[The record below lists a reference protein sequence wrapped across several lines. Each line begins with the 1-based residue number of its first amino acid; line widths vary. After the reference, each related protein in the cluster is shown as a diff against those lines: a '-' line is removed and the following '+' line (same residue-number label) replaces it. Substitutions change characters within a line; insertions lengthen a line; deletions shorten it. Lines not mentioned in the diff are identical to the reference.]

1 MELRYLKAGRF
12 MVSQASYLICEDGR
26 VTNRRVAVVGMFLE
40 SNAFARPVPERS
52 FRGALYL
59 EGSELD
65 DDARA
70 EHPRVMGE
78 VVGFYS
84 RMDQLG
90 DWEAVPILYTM
101 SGGGAAEH
109 DFFQATVDRT
119 KAGLAAAGSL
129 DGVYIC
135 NHGAMVTTQEED
147 GDGVFF
153 AAVRQAVGPDVPIAV
168 TLDPHGNVS
177 DLMVDSVDIAVA
189 YRTDPH
195 VDQLERGEEAADLL
209 HEVWQGMKPSRA
221 SVRLPIVPPNVSLF
235 TDEGPFAELV
245 IAGQRG
251 MTDDIANVS
260 ILGGFAFSDTSKNGL
275 TIIVTGRNGDA
286 SARKLAKD
294 LADTA
299 WENRERFVC
308 EPTSMDDAVE
318 RAVAAGQDAGLP
330 PMVFSDLGDNCGAGG
345 PVNTLWMLE
354 GLHQAKATGVLIVNF
369 RDRRLVE
376 AAQAAGIG
384 NQLEAV
390 FTGDDWDRNGD
401 TTYRANARV
410 LALHDGHLVGRRG
423 IVAGKSLYAGSMAL
437 IELDGIQVVVTTRAA
452 VGNDPI
458 YSEALGVDLGA
469 MRTIVVKV
477 RSSFPPAYDEFV
489 SRENML
495 FVDTPGRTSPMLSRM
510 PFERLPRPV
519 YPLDRDFSWVNPL
532 VDS

>member
-1 MELRYLKAGRF
+1 
-12 MVSQASYLICEDGR
+12 
-26 VTNRRVAVVGMFLE
+26 MFLE
-40 SNAFARPVPERS
+40 SNSFARTVPERS

-70 EHPRVMGE
+70 EYPRVMGE
-78 VVGFYS
+78 VVGFYA
-84 RMDQLG
+84 RMDGLR
-90 DWEAVPILYTM
+90 DWESVPILYTM
-101 SGGGAAEH
+101 SGGGAVEH
-109 DFFQATVDRT
+109 DFFTATVDRT
-119 KAGLAAAGSL
+119 KAGLAAAGPL
-129 DGVYIC
+129 DAVYIC
-135 NHGAMVTTQEED
+135 NHGAMVTTEEED
-147 GDGVFF
+147 GDGIFF
-153 AAVRQAVGPDVPIAV
+153 AAVREAVGPDLPIVA

-177 DLMVDSVDIAVA
+177 DLMVEAVDIVVA

-195 VDQLERGEEAADLL
+195 VDQFERGEEAADLL
-209 HEVWQGMKPSRA
+209 DEIWHGMKPSVV

-245 IAGQRG
+245 VAGQRG
-251 MTDDIANVS
+251 MNDDIANVS

-275 TIIVTGRNGDA
+275 TVIVTGRSSDVA
-286 SARKLAKD
+286 ARELARN

-308 EPTSMDDAVE
+308 VPTSMDDAIA
-318 RAVAAGQDAGLP
+318 RAVAAGQDAALP

-354 GLHQAKATGVLIVNF
+354 ALHEAGAQGVLIVNF
-369 RDRRLVE
+369 RDRKLVQT
-376 AAQAAGIG
+376 AQAAGVGTAIDA
-384 NQLEAV
+384 Q
-390 FTGDDWDRNGD
+390 FIGDDWDRD
-401 TTYRANARV
+401 RDPIYRANARV

-423 IVAGKSLYAGSMAL
+423 IVAGKSLYAGPMAL
-437 IELDGIQVVVTTRAA
+437 LELDGVRVVVTSRAA

-489 SRENML
+489 ARENML

-519 YPLDRDFSWVNPL
+519 YPLDRGFAWTNPL
-532 VDS
+532 AHSARTDA